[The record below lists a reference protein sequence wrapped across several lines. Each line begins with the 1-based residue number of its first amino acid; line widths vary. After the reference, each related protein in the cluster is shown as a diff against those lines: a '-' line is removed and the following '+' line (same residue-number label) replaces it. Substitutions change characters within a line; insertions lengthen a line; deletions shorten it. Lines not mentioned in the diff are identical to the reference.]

1 MPTLDVDMK
10 IAKDKF
16 EANFFSIT
24 TIQAFSSLLIASRRE
39 IINIGSV
46 GAHYISPYIDIYS
59 ATKAT
64 LAQMSKC
71 LRSELAPL
79 SALP

>member
-16 EANFFSIT
+16 EANFFGIIT
-24 TIQAFSSLLIASRRE
+24 IIQAFSSLFIGSRE
-39 IINIGSV
+39 TIINTGSV
-46 GAHYISPYIDIYS
+46 GTHYISPNIDIYS

-64 LAQMSKC
+64 LTQMRK
-71 LRSELAPL
+71 
-79 SALP
+79 LP